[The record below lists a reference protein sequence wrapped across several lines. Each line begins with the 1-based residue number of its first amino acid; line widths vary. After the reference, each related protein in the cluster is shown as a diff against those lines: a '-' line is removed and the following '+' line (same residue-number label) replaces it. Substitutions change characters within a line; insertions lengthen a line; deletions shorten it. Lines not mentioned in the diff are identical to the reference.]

1 MEGAQT
7 FKILAGSGQGHML
20 ADNLRDVY
28 PIPDLVDDVV
38 RNQALAHSG
47 PRLHTAESNHPAG
60 LVGMLSMRMK
70 IDRSA

>member
-7 FKILAGSGQGHML
+7 FKILAGSSQGHML

-28 PIPDLVDDVV
+28 AIPDLVDDVV

-47 PRLHTAESNHPAG
+47 PRLHTAESNHSAG
-60 LVGMLSMRMK
+60 LVGNALN
-70 IDRSA
+70 ANEN

>member
-47 PRLHTAESNHPAG
+47 PRCTGSVQPPSRRGRIRFEY
-60 LVGMLSMRMK
+60 
-70 IDRSA
+70 D